1 MAPQFVVDNSVVLAW
16 CFQNEASVYADSVL
30 DHLEHAGAVVPAI
43 WPLEICNVL
52 LAAEQEMHLTPT
64 DSSRFISLI
73 SDLPISVEQESPPRM
88 QGEIFALARDRQ
100 LSSYEAS
107 YLDLAMR
114 LGLPLATVE
123 ERLRAAAA
131 HCRVPILFE

>member
-16 CFQNEASVYADSVL
+16 CFENEASAYADSVL
-30 DHLEHAGAVVPAI
+30 NHFEHAKAVVPAI

-64 DSSRFISLI
+64 DSTRFISLL
-73 SDLPISVEQESPPRM
+73 SDLPITVEQESVPRM
-88 QGEIFALARDRQ
+88 QGEIFSLARKQ
-100 LSSYEAS
+100 ELSSYEAS

-114 LGLPLATVE
+114 LGLPLATVD
-123 ERLRAAAA
+123 ERLRTAAGR
-131 HCRVPILFE
+131 CQVPILFE